1 MNSQARIYEEK
12 VYVRAVNPSSMLD
25 NTFMIDYRDRDT
37 ALSYTEQL
45 YTARGAQ
52 GMGTWKAVKQFG
64 VDPSNYED
72 LTMIIYNK
80 GGVQNANYKVRT
92 LFTTKNWPDFCVAH
106 TFMFALVNIPLW
118 LQIQDMHMDEFTL

>member
-1 MNSQARIYEEK
+1 MWGSESSSESTTVDTSYMNSQARIYEEK

-52 GMGTWKAVKQFG
+52 GMGAWKAVK
-64 VDPSNYED
+64 
-72 LTMIIYNK
+72 
-80 GGVQNANYKVRT
+80 
-92 LFTTKNWPDFCVAH
+92 
-106 TFMFALVNIPLW
+106 
-118 LQIQDMHMDEFTL
+118 